1 MGRAAGRSSTDHPS
15 PEPTWAVVPVSSRA
29 RLPTESS
36 EVEVIKCIPY
46 LRASELKPVSGGAPH
61 LRAEGHITCVDQLG
75 TSGSLTQSPS
85 RPPESAWEPHQSL
98 PKHRTRTGP
107 GDKRTQQDGQGGHH
121 WLPMFLIHPGFR
133 FSPPIHPTSRA
144 GEAGGGATL
153 MDFCHVSNWGCH
165 LSKSS
170 NYTNCTIPFASAA
183 VTPWGLGVQEAVSS
197 PQGFPSADK
206 ES

>member
-1 MGRAAGRSSTDHPS
+1 MYS
-15 PEPTWAVVPVSSRA
+15 VS
-29 RLPTESS
+29 EG
-36 EVEVIKCIPY
+36 
-46 LRASELKPVSGGAPH
+46 LRAEAYWGAPH
-61 LRAEGHITCVDQLG
+61 LRVGTILQVLTSSVPLGHWLRVLQG
-75 TSGSLTQSPS
+75 
-85 RPPESAWEPHQSL
+85 HQSQPGNL
-98 PKHRTRTGP
+98 ISPCPST

-121 WLPMFLIHPGFR
+121 WLPLFLIHPGFR
-133 FSPPIHPTSRA
+133 FSAPIHPTSRA

-197 PQGFPSADK
+197 PQGLPPADK